1 MSVSNSLIHVSN
13 QEGKLGMYHV
23 TMEIWIEPKL
33 GTCQKGPEIA
43 KGKDF
48 LKIANDQ
55 FTRDHQLI
63 IMETTFNRLKD
74 RLKQELENDKRGV
87 TMEDDRDHD
96 LDQARVIHKMSSVL
110 ILLGHTFLLRLGRNG
125 TYCPTPK
132 SYRYGSKLDTLSS
145 HLDELSR
152 FDPSG

>member
-96 LDQARVIHKMSSVL
+96 LDQARIIHKMSSVSTL
-110 ILLGHTFLLRLGRNG
+110 VGHTFF
-125 TYCPTPK
+125 TPF
-132 SYRYGSKLDTLSS
+132 GSKRDILTNSQIVS
-145 HLDELSR
+145 IGVKTEHAVQPPGR
-152 FDPSG
+152 TVQI

>member
-1 MSVSNSLIHVSN
+1 MIHVSN

-43 KGKDF
+43 KGKNF

-87 TMEDDRDHD
+87 TMDDDRDHD
-96 LDQARVIHKMSSVL
+96 LDQAR
-110 ILLGHTFLLRLGRNG
+110 ILQIISFKKKKELKTKFKIPIL
-125 TYCPTPK
+125 
-132 SYRYGSKLDTLSS
+132 S
-145 HLDELSR
+145 HLMI
-152 FDPSG
+152 